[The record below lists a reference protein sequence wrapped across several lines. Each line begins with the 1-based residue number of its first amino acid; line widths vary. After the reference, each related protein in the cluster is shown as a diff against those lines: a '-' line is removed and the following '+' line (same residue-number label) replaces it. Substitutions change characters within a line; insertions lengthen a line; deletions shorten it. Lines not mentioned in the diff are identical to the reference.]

1 MRIISVTGYKGG
13 VGKSTTAI
21 HIATYLSNFG
31 KTLLVDGD
39 PNRTALSWAAR
50 GELPFRVSDLVS
62 CSTSQQQAQS
72 IFQGQDYVVIDT
84 PARPDSDDLE
94 ELANGSSLM
103 ILPTTPDI
111 VSLDPMLQTLKDL
124 HRAPCRALLTI
135 VPPKPN
141 REGELLR
148 ANLKAHGV
156 PVFDS
161 LIRRSVGFPK
171 AALAGV
177 PLRDLTGRDRTA
189 WLDYQ
194 ALGEEI
200 MTYLRHLDRVRPT
213 PMVPVEDPIRLRHKV
228 AARTVRPE
236 HVAPPQRAPQRVPQ
250 RVPQRTPQRATT
262 IAPLPSPGIPAARRV
277 APPIKR
283 HTRPAPPRLRHDRP
297 RPLVHH
303 SAAS

>member
-50 GELPFRVSDLVS
+50 GELPFKVSDLIS

-141 REGELLR
+141 KEGELLR

-177 PLRDLTGRDRTA
+177 PLRDLNGRDRTA
-189 WLDYQ
+189 WFDYQ

-213 PMVPVEDPIRLRHKV
+213 PMVPVEEPIQLR
-228 AARTVRPE
+228 
-236 HVAPPQRAPQRVPQ
+236 
-250 RVPQRTPQRATT
+250 PQRTSLRSKVTPMQPVA
-262 IAPLPSPGIPAARRV
+262 PAAHRV
-277 APPIKR
+277 APPVKR
-283 HTRPAPPRLRHDRP
+283 ADRRDRPAPPRLRRGP

>member
-50 GELPFRVSDLVS
+50 GDLPFRVSDLIS
-62 CSTSQQQAQS
+62 CSTSKQQAHS

-124 HRAPCRALLTI
+124 RRAPCRALLTI
-135 VPPKPN
+135 VPPKPS

-148 ANLKAHGV
+148 ENLKAHGV
-156 PVFDS
+156 PVFDA

-177 PLRDLTGRDRTA
+177 PLRDLAGRDRTA

-194 ALGEEI
+194 GLGEEI

-213 PMVPVEDPIRLRHKV
+213 PIRPAEEPVRIR
-228 AARTVRPE
+228 P
-236 HVAPPQRAPQRVPQ
+236 APPPMVASPASVPPPPGRRVP
-250 RVPQRTPQRATT
+250 
-262 IAPLPSPGIPAARRV
+262 
-277 APPIKR
+277 PPIKR
-283 HTRPAPPRLRHDRP
+283 ADHLRPRPVPPRPAPPRLRRESP
-297 RPLVHH
+297 EPLAHP
-303 SAAS
+303 AAS